1 MLAETS
7 EGASILRRLAG
18 LEPGW
23 HAAIDCAWQ
32 LAGDDYEGRSAILR
46 ELGNLHKQGL
56 IERIHVWQKDRPT
69 PAYWIDPPRLEALA
83 EELES

>member
-7 EGASILRRLAG
+7 QGASILRRLAG

-32 LAGDDYEGRSAILR
+32 LAGDDYE
-46 ELGNLHKQGL
+46 
-56 IERIHVWQKDRPT
+56 
-69 PAYWIDPPRLEALA
+69 ALA
-83 EELES
+83 QQVEAAVRAL